1 MHAFMRNNKMHA
13 CILFLAASSVA
24 YDGEMRKTVGFWG
37 GLTVGVSLVACGA
50 GREVASDLARAV
62 DGSVIDVDGSAVA
75 DLSASQLDA
84 FVEALDMNRADAQSG
99 GTMLPVASA
108 PLGGPWPRR
117 S

>member
-37 GLTVGVSLVACGA
+37 GL
-50 GREVASDLARAV
+50 
-62 DGSVIDVDGSAVA
+62 VDGSAVA